1 MAEGRGEVLVP
12 PTPSTIQRPMPET
25 MPAPLATMTPVTS
38 SRFAEQLARV
48 PTGPGVYIMRGAD
61 ASVIYVGKAANL
73 RNRVRSYFGSPSS
86 MEGKTRALSDAI
98 ADFEYVVTHTEQE
111 ALHLEAELVKR
122 HQPFFNIRLKD
133 DKHYPYLKVDLAD
146 PWPRVYITRR
156 VEKDGARYFGPYAN
170 AGSVRRTLDIVN
182 KLFPWRSCTKTITGT
197 DPRPCLDYYINR
209 CIAPC
214 TSYCTKEEYD
224 EVIKQVIL
232 FLEGRT
238 DEVVRELKRQ
248 MQAESK
254 AMQFERAA
262 RIRDQVQAVERVTER
277 QAVASTK
284 PADEDIFGLA
294 RGDDEAVVQVLFVR
308 GIKMVGVDSFT
319 LDGTKDETDADVMAS
334 FIQQFYESAT
344 YVPKRVVLPMKLA
357 EHALIE
363 SWLTE
368 RRGTNVEL
376 LVPQRGEK
384 LRLIEMATTNA
395 RETLDMARVKWMAD
409 SGKTRTALEGLQEA
423 LDLPALPKRI
433 ECYDISNIQGTS
445 SVGSMVVAIDGHAR
459 PQEYRRFRIK
469 TVEGANDFASM
480 AEVLRRRFRRARE
493 QVLRDAGAEAP
504 DVESAPGASTAR
516 KRDDESFGA
525 MPDLVII
532 DGGKGQLAA
541 VLDVMREMGAK
552 DIPTVGLAKQHEEI
566 YVQDVSEPV
575 VLPRNSQALYL
586 VQRIRDEAHRFAI
599 TYHRGVRKKA
609 GFQSAL
615 DTIPG
620 VGPKRK
626 KALLKKFGS
635 VRAIRDATVE
645 DIATTIG
652 FTEAL
657 ATKVKASI

>member
-1 MAEGRGEVLVP
+1 M
-12 PTPSTIQRPMPET
+12 TST
-25 MPAPLATMTPVTS
+25 
-38 SRFAEQLARV
+38 RFAEQLARV

-61 ASVIYVGKAANL
+61 TTVIYVGKAANL

-86 MEGKTRALSDAI
+86 MEGKTRALSESI
-98 ADFEYVVTHTEQE
+98 ADFEYVITHTEQE

-224 EVIKQVIL
+224 EVIRQVIL

-238 DEVVRELKRQ
+238 EEVVRHLRRQ

-262 RIRDQVQAVERVTER
+262 RVRDQVQAVERVTER

-319 LDGTKDETDADVMAS
+319 LDGTKDETDGDVMAS
-334 FIQQFYESAT
+334 FIKQFYESAT
-344 YVPKRVVLPMKLA
+344 YVPKRIVVPLQLP

-363 SWLTE
+363 SWLTA
-368 RRGTNVEL
+368 RRGANVEL
-376 LVPQRGEK
+376 LAPQRGEK
-384 LRLIEMATTNA
+384 RRLVEMAATNA
-395 RETLDMARVKWMAD
+395 RESLDMARVKWLAD
-409 SGKTRTALEGLQEA
+409 AGKTRGALESLQEA
-423 LDLPALPKRI
+423 LDLPGPPKRI

-445 SVGSMVVAIDGHAR
+445 SVGSMVVAIDGHPR

-493 QVLRDAGAEAP
+493 QVLRDAGADAP
-504 DVESAPGASTAR
+504 DVAAPAD
-516 KRDDESFGA
+516 RDAGRDGRRNGDESFA
-525 MPDLVII
+525 ALPDLVII
-532 DGGKGQLAA
+532 DGGKGQLSA
-541 VLDVMREMGAK
+541 VLDVMREMGVK
-552 DIPTVGLAKQHEEI
+552 HIPTVGLAKQHEEI

-599 TYHRGVRKKA
+599 TYHRGVRKKT

-615 DTIPG
+615 DTVPG

-635 VRAIRDATVE
+635 VRGIREATVE
-645 DIATTIG
+645 EIASTVG
-652 FTEAL
+652 FTAAL
-657 ATKVKASI
+657 AEKVKASV

>member
-1 MAEGRGEVLVP
+1 
-12 PTPSTIQRPMPET
+12 
-25 MPAPLATMTPVTS
+25 MTA

-48 PTGPGVYIMRGAD
+48 PTGPGVYLMHGA
-61 ASVIYVGKAANL
+61 AGQVIYVGKAANL
-73 RNRVRSYFGSPSS
+73 RNRVRSYFGSPAS
-86 MEGKTRALSDAI
+86 MEAKTRSLSEAI
-98 ADFEYVVTHTEQE
+98 ADFEYVLTRTEQE

-197 DPRPCLDYYINR
+197 DARPCLDYFINR

-214 TSYCTKEEYD
+214 TSYCTKDEYD
-224 EVIKQVIL
+224 EVIRQVIL

-238 DEVVRELKRQ
+238 DEVVRGLQRQ
-248 MQAESK
+248 MAAASES
-254 AMQFERAA
+254 MEYERAA
-262 RIRDQVQAVERVTER
+262 RLRDQVQSVQRVTER

-294 RGDDEAVVQVLFVR
+294 RGDDDAMVQVLFVR

-319 LDGTKDETDADVMAS
+319 MDGAKDEGDAAVMAS

-344 YVPKRVVLPMKLA
+344 YVPKCVVIPMPLPD
-357 EHALIE
+357 HALIE

-368 RRGTNVEL
+368 RRGGRVRL
-376 LVPQRGEK
+376 LAPQRGEK
-384 LRLIEMATTNA
+384 RRLVEMAMTNA
-395 RETLDMARVKWMAD
+395 REALDMVRVKWMAD
-409 SGKTRTALEGLQEA
+409 TGKTRAALEQLQDE
-423 LDLPALPKRI
+423 LELPALPKRI

-445 SVGSMVVAIDGHAR
+445 SVGSMVVFIDGHAR

-493 QVLRDAGAEAP
+493 RLLRETGA
-504 DVESAPGASTAR
+504 SAPAVEAVGSA
-516 KRDDESFGA
+516 RDDDSFA
-525 MPDLVII
+525 ALPDLVII
-532 DGGKGQLAA
+532 DGGKGQLSA
-541 VLDVMREMGAK
+541 VTDVMREMGVK

-575 VLPRNSQALYL
+575 VLPRQSQALYL
-586 VQRIRDEAHRFAI
+586 VQRLRDEAHRFAI
-599 TYHRGVRKKA
+599 TYHRGVRSKA
-609 GFQSAL
+609 GMGSAL
-615 DTIPG
+615 DTIAG
-620 VGPKRK
+620 IGPKRK
-626 KALLKKFGS
+626 KALLRKFGS
-635 VRAIRDATVE
+635 VRAVREASIEEIAAT
-645 DIATTIG
+645 AG
-652 FTEAL
+652 FTAAL
-657 ATKVKASI
+657 AEKVKAGL